1 MGQAELERILAAADV
16 HEHGGGI
23 DYEEFLAATMNL
35 SKMQQQEKYLHEAF
49 DVSGGASRG
58 WGVGG

>member
-49 DVSGGASRG
+49 DVSDRD
-58 WGVGG
+58 